1 MAFVGVVADPVA
13 VVGWGEDKKL
23 KLETDDGA
31 AALFPDL
38 FASFPPSKSAN
49 GSAGF
54 AGAGFAG
61 ASIMDSRRSS
71 MPEAGGA
78 AGAAGVS
85 PRKSNAESSA
95 EVEAGGAVDW
105 PRNPKPD
112 AGASALGAAG
122 AALVV
127 AGSPKKSNP
136 LSGSV
141 VAFAAAGLLLD
152 TVKPAIMS
160 TGAGSEAL
168 TSNNDVVG
176 FGFAATGIFA
186 TRLVVAASS
195 GISS

>member
-78 AGAAGVS
+78 AGAAGHPGLQRRGFVRQVEGFPVFTTQHS
-85 PRKSNAESSA
+85 VPRHL
-95 EVEAGGAVDW
+95 
-105 PRNPKPD
+105 P
-112 AGASALGAAG
+112 
-122 AALVV
+122 
-127 AGSPKKSNP
+127 GS
-136 LSGSV
+136 
-141 VAFAAAGLLLD
+141 
-152 TVKPAIMS
+152 
-160 TGAGSEAL
+160 
-168 TSNNDVVG
+168 
-176 FGFAATGIFA
+176 
-186 TRLVVAASS
+186 
-195 GISS
+195 